1 MDAQLH
7 LLQSAGPEAGR
18 RDTSDPGPAAFEASA
33 RWHLDDHTRDIGRQ
47 GVARAREALAVARRH
62 HLEDAA

>member
-7 LLQSAGPEAGR
+7 LLQTRPDGAPAPEGDARGQ
-18 RDTSDPGPAAFEASA
+18 AAIEASA
-33 RWHLDDHTRDIGRQ
+33 RWHLDDQTRAVGRR
-47 GVARAREALAVARRH
+47 GVAQAREALAVARKH